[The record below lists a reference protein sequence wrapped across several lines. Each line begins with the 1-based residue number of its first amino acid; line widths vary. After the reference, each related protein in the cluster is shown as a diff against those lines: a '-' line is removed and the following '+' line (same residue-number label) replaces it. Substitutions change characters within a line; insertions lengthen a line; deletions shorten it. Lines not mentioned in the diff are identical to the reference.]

1 MSLKIKFLDKNSID
15 KVLKFHN
22 SAQSDTWHNFNR
34 PAEEFE
40 WLFINGFYNPA
51 IYGYAID
58 DEDEEII
65 GTQAG
70 IFIPMISDM
79 GEKILTIKG
88 EDTLIALDKMVRF
101 GKRDIMRELIN
112 SIREKA
118 KEYDVKFIWGFTPAS
133 GAFHRCGFNV
143 VTQIKGSFYVIN
155 PVRFFKNRIKKFP
168 QFTTIKKIQIFAFA
182 WINFFS
188 HFFSSLNSNN
198 IMMRKIGI
206 DEVDEELLL
215 SFIPKNV
222 ISTYLNKDFLN
233 WRIGNNPS
241 TLTHEIFE
249 YQDKKAKIIS
259 YIILSHN
266 PEDIWNIDHLLFVES
281 ISDRI
286 KIQILKMTFN
296 HIKREKGIM
305 IRTMGFSHNMT
316 NKKEMQLLRKSG
328 FHFFYNPDESYFV
341 FLNLTDTEIAPEN
354 IYLSRLNTQGIR

>member
-1 MSLKIKFLDKNSID
+1 
-15 KVLKFHN
+15 
-22 SAQSDTWHNFNR
+22 
-34 PAEEFE
+34 
-40 WLFINGFYNPA
+40 
-51 IYGYAID
+51 
-58 DEDEEII
+58 
-65 GTQAG
+65 
-70 IFIPMISDM
+70 
-79 GEKILTIKG
+79 
-88 EDTLIALDKMVRF
+88 
-101 GKRDIMRELIN
+101 
-112 SIREKA
+112 
-118 KEYDVKFIWGFTPAS
+118 
-133 GAFHRCGFNV
+133 
-143 VTQIKGSFYVIN
+143 
-155 PVRFFKNRIKKFP
+155 
-168 QFTTIKKIQIFAFA
+168 
-182 WINFFS
+182 
-188 HFFSSLNSNN
+188 
-198 IMMRKIGI
+198 MRKIGI

-281 ISDRI
+281 ISHRI

>member
-15 KVLKFHN
+15 KVLQFHN
-22 SAQSDTWHNFNR
+22 SAQSDTWHKFNR

-40 WLFINGFYNPA
+40 WLFINCFHNPA
-51 IYGYAID
+51 IYVYAID

-70 IFIPMISDM
+70 IFIPMISDK

-88 EDTLIALDKMVRF
+88 EDTLISIDKMIRF
-101 GKRDIMRELIN
+101 GKKDILGELIN

-118 KEYDVKFIWGFTPAS
+118 KEYDVKFIWGFTPARV
-133 GAFHRCGFNV
+133 AFQRCGFNV

-155 PVRFFKNRIKKFP
+155 PVRFYRNRIKTYP
-168 QFTTIKKIQIFAFA
+168 HLTTIKKIQIFVFA
-182 WINFFS
+182 WINVFS
-188 HFFSSLNSNN
+188 HFFSSFKNNN
-198 IMMRKIGI
+198 IIMRKINI
-206 DEVDEELLL
+206 DEIDEELLL
-215 SFIPKNV
+215 SFKPKDV
-222 ISTYLNKDFLN
+222 ISTYLNKDFLY
-233 WRIGNNPS
+233 WRIGNNTT
-241 TLTHEIFE
+241 TLTYEIFE
-249 YQDKKAKIIS
+249 YQDKKAQIIS